1 MGVVPLVVVQRHAR
15 CHEDNLQPNSV
26 AFVQP
31 KCRLESQLTFLVV
44 DAVGLVHEA
53 PADLSAVQEETDAQA
68 EELRTLREIGHS
80 GEREEISSRFW
91 SCEYSRFQ
99 IYCISRVD

>member
-1 MGVVPLVVVQRHAR
+1 
-15 CHEDNLQPNSV
+15 
-26 AFVQP
+26 
-31 KCRLESQLTFLVV
+31 
-44 DAVGLVHEA
+44 
-53 PADLSAVQEETDAQA
+53 
-68 EELRTLREIGHS
+68 LRTLREIGHS